1 MNQKVVAI
9 KRQIKFLMLLTSSLI
24 IGLATTMIYTSADSG
39 YTIVKKIVGNH
50 PNSAYHLTN
59 RSKNTYLWNSN
70 HTKVKANLK
79 HFKNYSWRY
88 YDQSVILS
96 HNSKKSV
103 YYYVQGIT
111 PNGNEGSKLQGIVW
125 HGYLAPGV
133 NPNYQQLN
141 NINFRY
147 FNNDKEYLS
156 YIQKSPSQKLT
167 REVLKLFPNT
177 QLSIQLTKAAGGAS
191 AWDFNDP
198 TVKGYKD
205 VLEFPTVQRYFNKR
219 FYKQNISDNKRFK
232 LIKSALDKSGYNQTK
247 RVALGQYQIGIY
259 YYNNPHRLITDEAPG
274 FTIAVPE

>member
-1 MNQKVVAI
+1 MNKKMVDI
-9 KRQIKFLMLLTSSLI
+9 KKQIKFLMLLIPSMI
-24 IGLATTMIYTSADSG
+24 IGFATTMISTNADSG
-39 YTIVKKIVGNH
+39 YTVVKKIVGNN
-50 PNSAYHLTN
+50 PNSAYHLISK
-59 RSKNTYLWNSN
+59 SKNIYLWNSN

-79 HFKNYSWRY
+79 HYKNYSWRY

-125 HGYLAPGV
+125 HGSLTPGV

-147 FNNDKEYLS
+147 FNTDKEYLN

-167 REVLKLFPNT
+167 RKVLKLFPNT

-198 TVKGYKD
+198 TVNGYKD
-205 VLEFPTVQRYFNKR
+205 FLEFPTAQKYFNKR
-219 FYKQNISDNKRFK
+219 FYKRNISDNARFK
-232 LIKSALDKSGYNQTK
+232 LIKSALDKSGYDQTK
-247 RVALGQYQIGIY
+247 RTALDQYQIGIY
-259 YYNNPHRLITDEAPG
+259 YYSNPHRLITDEAPG
-274 FTIAVPE
+274 FTIGIPE